1 MLLHESQHAMVTFCS
16 TTRSHV
22 KGSHGALLPYLCLE
36 FSGGA
41 KLKEEL
47 YDVIVTLL
55 GGEEEG
61 GRACLD
67 RVTKIAADASCSD
80 GNYLLFT

>member
-1 MLLHESQHAMVTFCS
+1 MVTHSS
-16 TTRSHV
+16 TTRGRV
-22 KGSHGALLPYLCLE
+22 RRSHGALPPYLCLE

-55 GGEEEG
+55 GGEEESG
-61 GRACLD
+61 GACLE
-67 RVTKIAADASCSD
+67 RVTKITTAASCSD
-80 GNYLLFT
+80 GNFLCV